1 MFDICQVP
9 GRSYWLSLWLLLA
22 VGLQV
27 VRGQQESDVLFF
39 QQRVGPILESRCYG
53 CHSHGAGVME
63 GELALDW
70 KSGWERGGGRGPAI
84 VPGEVDQ
91 SLLIRVVRREELQLA
106 MPPEEPLSE
115 EERGVLE
122 EWVRRGAYDPR
133 QVAPKASDPLDW
145 WSLRKLES
153 QQLPARLDEA
163 RWEDHPIDRW
173 VFRRLAEAGL
183 APSVAA
189 SPRDRVRRLFQDL
202 IGLPPS
208 PEEVRRF
215 ELDPSQEAYQ
225 RLVDQLL
232 SSPRYGE
239 RWARHWMDAIHFAE
253 SHGFEHDVGRDHAWP
268 YRDYLIDALNRDLP
282 WGDFIRQQLAID
294 HDAPQ
299 ATHLTAALG
308 FLGAGTFD
316 LSTYSTGPLTFA
328 SMDRDDMVTQTM
340 AAFCSVTAN
349 CARCHAH
356 KFDPVSQE
364 DYYALQAVFSGV
376 LKGDIEFDADPEVA
390 ARRQRLNAQRRSAVD
405 RDPQFLLAAEQ
416 WSRVQGWREKLA
428 TQSVWHPVDMR
439 SFVSSEGATLTRQSD
454 GFLLASGHS
463 PEMDTYTLTFQT
475 DLKQVTAL
483 RLEVAP
489 QDSLPMRGPG
499 RCLNGNLH
507 LSEVQVL
514 CFSPS
519 EATAHAQSISR
530 ASADFNQEGWTID
543 HAIDGNP
550 KTAWGIHPAVGQP
563 HAAVLEL
570 SQPVEVESG
579 TVWTVL
585 LRQLHGGAH
594 TIGCLRLLVTDGS
607 ADQAMVIPSDIS
619 KLLEKADSQ
628 LSQEERLTLGSWV
641 LQREID
647 REIAELPARQRVYAV
662 GRSVKIPTGN
672 GKEQEGRVDQPSP
685 VYLLQRGDI
694 GKPLQRVSPGAIE
707 SIDWLPAR
715 FAGADDLTESARR
728 SALADWIAHRE
739 NPLTWRSIVN
749 RVWHHHFGRGICD
762 TPSDLGRMGG
772 VPSHPELLDWLTLW
786 FRDEADGSLKKL
798 HRLIVTSHTY
808 QQASEDRSE
817 AAMVDGENR
826 LLWRHQ
832 QRRLDAD
839 AYRDWVMKISDS
851 LDATMGG
858 PSIQQFH
865 QSPGPQSTPKLDY
878 DSFDWNSSSA
888 FRRTIYRYVWRGIP
902 DPFMASLDFPDLGL
916 LAPTRGFSASPMQA
930 LALLNHRFV
939 LVHSQRMAESITRE
953 VPEVRGQVTAA
964 TWRVFGREPTELE
977 MEEMV
982 GLVERRG
989 LAALCRVLFN
999 SNELLF
1005 VP

>member
-1 MFDICQVP
+1 
-9 GRSYWLSLWLLLA
+9 
-22 VGLQV
+22 
-27 VRGQQESDVLFF
+27 
-39 QQRVGPILESRCYG
+39 
-53 CHSHGAGVME
+53 
-63 GELALDW
+63 LALDW